1 MMKRLLLAALLL
13 APSLA
18 HAEVDVVKIPKGA
31 GGVGFLPLVV
41 MEELRLV
48 EQEAQKMGIKLGAE
62 YIKFGGPSVVNDML
76 LSGNAHYAAAGP
88 PAFITLWDMT
98 MSNMKVKGVAAMTS
112 IPMYLNTNAPHLK
125 SLRDLNANDK
135 IAVTAVK
142 VSIPAIIMQMAA
154 IKEFGKADYARYDPY
169 TVSLTHPDGV
179 IALLSGKTEITA
191 HFTSP
196 PFHQRERKDPRIR
209 TITTSNEIMGGPST
223 FTMLYSPAKFYD
235 ENPKAYAA
243 VLRALQ
249 AAIAFIN
256 ADRRAAAEVYLQS
269 EEGKGWKMDDLME
282 VLNDPDI
289 RFTTSPENLMT
300 YANFMADVGS
310 IKNRPKA
317 WQDMFF
323 RTSTAFRETERR
335 KKRIEK

>member
-1 MMKRLLLAALLL
+1 M
-13 APSLA
+13 
-18 HAEVDVVKIPKGA
+18 
-31 GGVGFLPLVV
+31 
-41 MEELRLV
+41 
-48 EQEAQKMGIKLGAE
+48 
-62 YIKFGGPSVVNDML
+62 
-76 LSGNAHYAAAGP
+76 
-88 PAFITLWDMT
+88 
-98 MSNMKVKGVAAMTS
+98 
-112 IPMYLNTNAPHLK
+112 
-125 SLRDLNANDK
+125 
-135 IAVTAVK
+135 K

-154 IKEFGKADYARYDPY
+154 IKEFGKADYAHYDPY

-196 PFHQRERKDPRIR
+196 PFHQRERKDPKVR

-223 FTMLYSPAKFYD
+223 FTMLYAPAKFYD

-243 VLRALQ
+243 VLKALQ

-256 ADRRAAAEVYLQS
+256 ADKKAAAEVFLDIG
-269 EEGKGWKMDDLME
+269 EGKGWKLDDLME

-310 IKNRPKA
+310 IKNAAAKLAGHVLPGHPRRAGQLRQREPRTQRRGMLTPPASAASARSAHRSSRPSA
-317 WQDMFF
+317 PS
-323 RTSTAFRETERR
+323 RPAACSA
-335 KKRIEK
+335 

>member
-1 MMKRLLLAALLL
+1 
-13 APSLA
+13 
-18 HAEVDVVKIPKGA
+18 
-31 GGVGFLPLVV
+31 
-41 MEELRLV
+41 
-48 EQEAQKMGIKLGAE
+48 
-62 YIKFGGPSVVNDML
+62 
-76 LSGNAHYAAAGP
+76 
-88 PAFITLWDMT
+88 
-98 MSNMKVKGVAAMTS
+98 MKVRGVAAMTS
-112 IPMYLNTNAPHLK
+112 IPMYLNTHAPHLK
-125 SLRDLNANDK
+125 SLKDLTANDK

-154 IKEFGKADYARYDPY
+154 LKEFGKADYARYDPY

-179 IALLSGKTEITA
+179 TMLLAGKSEITA

-235 ENPKAYAA
+235 ENPKTYAA

-323 RTSTAFRETERR
+323 PDIHSVPGN
-335 KKRIEK
+335 

>member
-1 MMKRLLLAALLL
+1 MKRMLLAVALLCIPAL
-13 APSLA
+13 AR
-18 HAEVDVVKIPKGA
+18 AEVDVVKIPKGA

-41 MEELRLV
+41 MEEKKLV
-48 EQEAQKMGIKLGAE
+48 EQEAQKMGLKLGAE

-76 LSGNAHYAAAGP
+76 LSGAAHFAPAGP
-88 PAFITLWDMT
+88 PAFITIWDKT
-98 MSNMKVKGVAAMTS
+98 AANMKVRGVAAMTS

-125 SLRDLNANDK
+125 SLKDLTANDK

-154 IKEFGKADYARYDPY
+154 LKEFGKADYARYDPY

-179 IALLSGKTEITA
+179 TMLLAGKSEITA

-323 RTSTAFRETERR
+323 PDIHSVPGN
-335 KKRIEK
+335 

>member
-1 MMKRLLLAALLL
+1 MKRTALLAAILLL
-13 APSLA
+13 PTLA

-41 MEELRLV
+41 MEELKLV
-48 EQEAQKMGIKLGAE
+48 EQEAQKMGIRLGAE

-88 PAFITLWDMT
+88 PAFITLWDKT
-98 MSNMKVKGVAAMTS
+98 TSNMKVKGVAAMTS

-125 SLRDLNANDK
+125 SLKDLTPNDK

-154 IKEFGKADYARYDPY
+154 IKEFGKADFAHYDPY

-179 IALLSGKTEITA
+179 VAMLSGKSELTA

-196 PFHQRERKDPRIR
+196 PFHQRERKDPKIR

-223 FTMLYSPAKFYD
+223 FTMLYAPQKFHD

-249 AAIAFIN
+249 ASIDFIN
-256 ADRRAAAEVYLQS
+256 KDKKAAAEVFLKS
-269 EEGKGWKMDDLME
+269 DEGKGWKLEDLME
-282 VLNDPDI
+282 VLDDKDV
-289 RFTTSPENLMT
+289 RFTTSPESVMT
-300 YANFMADVGS
+300 YANFMGEVGS

-323 RTSTAFRETERR
+323 PEIHAVPGN
-335 KKRIEK
+335 

>member
-1 MMKRLLLAALLL
+1 MTMKRALIAALLL
-13 APSLA
+13 SSLA
-18 HAEVDVVKIPKGA
+18 PTLAWAEVDVVKIPKGA

-41 MEELRLV
+41 MEEKKLV
-48 EQEAQKMGIKLGAE
+48 EQEAAKMGLKLAAE

-76 LSGNAHYAAAGP
+76 LSGNAHFAPAGP
-88 PAFITLWDMT
+88 PAFITLWDKT
-98 MSNMKVKGVAAMTS
+98 ASSMKVRGVAAMTS
-112 IPMYLNTNAPHLK
+112 IPMYLNTKAPHLK
-125 SLRDLNANDK
+125 SLKDLTANDK
-135 IAVTAVK
+135 IAITAVK

-154 IKEFGKADYARYDPY
+154 IREFGKADYAHYDPY
-169 TVSLTHPDGV
+169 TVSLTHPDGLTM
-179 IALLSGKTEITA
+179 LLAGKSEITA

-196 PFHQRERKDPRIR
+196 PFHQRERKDPAVR

-223 FTMLYSPAKFYD
+223 FTMLYAPAKFHD

-243 VLRALQ
+243 VLAALKS
-249 AAIAFIN
+249 AIDFIN
-256 ADRRAAAEVYLQS
+256 ADKKAAAEVYLQS

-289 RFTTSPENLMT
+289 RFTTSPESLMT

-310 IKNRPKA
+310 IKNRPAK

-323 RTSTAFRETERR
+323 PDIHGVTGN
-335 KKRIEK
+335 

>member
-1 MMKRLLLAALLL
+1 MTMRNALLAALLL
-13 APSLA
+13 IASLA
-18 HAEVDVVKIPKGA
+18 PTLAWAEVDVVKIPKGA

-41 MEELRLV
+41 MEEKKLV
-48 EQEAQKMGIKLGAE
+48 EQEAAKMGLKLAAE

-76 LSGNAHYAAAGP
+76 LSGNAHFAPAGP
-88 PAFITLWDMT
+88 PAFITLWDKT
-98 MSNMKVKGVAAMTS
+98 AASMKVRGVAAMTS
-112 IPMYLNTNAPHLK
+112 IPMYLNTKAPHLK
-125 SLRDLNANDK
+125 SLKDLNENDK
-135 IAVTAVK
+135 IAITAVK

-154 IKEFGKADYARYDPY
+154 IKQFGKADYAHYDPY
-169 TVSLTHPDGV
+169 TVSLTHPDGLTM
-179 IALLSGKTEITA
+179 LLSGKSEITA

-196 PFHQRERKDPRIR
+196 PFHQRERKDAAVR
-209 TITTSNEIMGGPST
+209 TIATSNEIMGGPST
-223 FTMLYSPAKFYD
+223 FTMLYAPAKFHD

-243 VLRALQ
+243 VLAALKS
-249 AAIAFIN
+249 AITFIN
-256 ADRRAAAEVYLQS
+256 ADKKAAAEVYLQS

-310 IKNRPKA
+310 IKNRPQT

-323 RTSTAFRETERR
+323 PDIHGV
-335 KKRIEK
+335 KGN

>member
-1 MMKRLLLAALLL
+1 MRHLMKRAALLAL
-13 APSLA
+13 LVLPSLA
-18 HAEVDVVKIPKGA
+18 HADVEVVKIPKGA

-41 MEELRLV
+41 MEELKLV
-48 EQEAQKMGIKLGAE
+48 EQEAQKLGIKLGAE

-88 PAFITLWDMT
+88 PAFITLWDKT
-98 MSNMKVKGVAAMTS
+98 TSNMKVKGVAAMTS

-125 SLRDLNANDK
+125 SLKDLTPNDK

-154 IKEFGKADYARYDPY
+154 IKEYGKADFAHYDPY

-179 IALLSGKTEITA
+179 VAMLSGKSELTA

-196 PFHQRERKDPRIR
+196 PFHQRERRDPKIR

-223 FTMLYSPAKFYD
+223 FTMLYAPQKFHD

-249 AAIAFIN
+249 ASIDFIN
-256 ADRRAAAEVYLQS
+256 KDKKAAAEVFLKS
-269 EEGKGWKMDDLME
+269 DEGKGWKLDDLME
-282 VLNDPDI
+282 VLNDPDV
-289 RFTTSPENLMT
+289 RFTTSPESVMT
-300 YANFMADVGS
+300 YANFMGDVGS

-323 RTSTAFRETERR
+323 PEIHAVPGN
-335 KKRIEK
+335 